1 MLDRRT
7 AQTFVELAD
16 TLVADFDVIDLLQ
29 TLAERCVDLLDVD
42 AAGIL
47 LADPRGSLTLVAA
60 STEQVRLL
68 ELFQLQEAEGPC
80 LDCYHSGRMVSCP
93 DLAAPPQQWPRF
105 AAEARRAGFA
115 AVQAFPLRLRDQV
128 LGAVNLFGSATG
140 AFSPESISVAQAL
153 ADVATIG
160 ITHERTLR
168 RHQLVTEQLQHALN
182 SRIVIEQAKGMLA
195 ERGQINV
202 ADAFA
207 LLRTYARNHN
217 QQLSTVARQVIDQD
231 AVVAQLLRSL
241 QLSRDV
247 PPVGTAPSG
256 EK

>member
-16 TLVADFDVIDLLQ
+16 TLVVGFDVIDLLQ

-47 LADPRGSLTLVAA
+47 LADQRGSLTLVAA
-60 STEQVRLL
+60 STEQARLL
-68 ELFQLQEAEGPC
+68 ELFQLQDEEGPC
-80 LDCYHSGRMVSCP
+80 LDCYHSGQMVTCSN
-93 DLAAPPQQWPRF
+93 LAAHPQQWPRF
-105 AAEARRAGFA
+105 TTAAHHAGFA

-128 LGAVNLFGSATG
+128 LGAMNLFSSAPG
-140 AFSPESISVAQAL
+140 VPSPENTSVAQAL

-168 RHQLVTEQLQHALN
+168 EHQLITEQLQHALN

-195 ERGQINV
+195 ERGQIDV
-202 ADAFA
+202 GEAFI
-207 LLRTYARNHN
+207 LLRAYARNHN
-217 QQLSTVARQVIDQD
+217 QQLSAIARQVINQD
-231 AVVAQLLRSL
+231 AIVAELMYIQRS
-241 QLSRDV
+241 SPIDRSDI
-247 PPVGTAPSG
+247 
-256 EK
+256 